1 MEEEPKVYK
10 VEKILNYINGKFIEP
25 KNGKYILPDQI
36 KQKFVFVGQEFEN
49 ADYIY
54 TNFIYKTDEKYN
66 KNYMELLSYLNTF
79 IHIV

>member
-1 MEEEPKVYK
+1 MEIEKDK
-10 VEKILNYINGKFIEP
+10 EKIFVGNASWIPF
-25 KNGKYILPDQI
+25 KNGKDILPDQI

-66 KNYMELLSYLNTF
+66 KNYNFTKYLRKT
-79 IHIV
+79 